1 VIAANYEDQ
10 NEVLIVKIKL
20 LIICLLNSSVALS
33 AAPPPANSL
42 KHYHW
47 SRSENIDKRMRYDF
61 EKKQKY
67 SRELAKSLTKKL
79 KNKGAIIKQSGDL
92 ITIKFQ
98 NKDLFRADEI
108 RLRYRKAMAKVARA
122 THRFKDLNIHIATFS
137 KSVMSKF
144 NNGSYYYEKRLTDF
158 RAKSI
163 YDYLIRRRVQ
173 LEQLTFTGYGGSYYR
188 PLLNQDVTIIAIQ
201 VVTPY
206 EKHIFP
212 DFTYDYYR
220 VALFKF

>member
-1 VIAANYEDQ
+1 MP
-10 NEVLIVKIKL
+10 IVKIIL
-20 LIICLLNSSVALS
+20 FLTCLLNASVVLS
-33 AAPPPANSL
+33 AAPPPANSIR
-42 KHYHW
+42 HYHW
-47 SRSENIDKRMRYDF
+47 SKSDNFDKRMRYDF

-98 NKDLFRADEI
+98 NKDLFRDDET
-108 RLRYRKAMAKVARA
+108 RLRYKKAIAKVAIA
-122 THRFKDLNIHIATFS
+122 THRFRDLNIHIATFS

-144 NNGSYYYEKRLTDF
+144 NNGSYYHKKRLTDF

-163 YDYLIRRRVQ
+163 SDYLIRRRVQ
-173 LEQLTFTGYGGSYYR
+173 PEQITSAGYSKMYYSR
-188 PLLNQDVTIIAIQ
+188 MLNQDVTIIAIQ

-206 EKHIFP
+206 ERHIFP
-212 DFTYDYYR
+212 NFLSAYYR
-220 VALFKF
+220 AALF

>member
-1 VIAANYEDQ
+1 
-10 NEVLIVKIKL
+10 VLIVKITLFIFL
-20 LIICLLNSSVALS
+20 LLSSPIILPAT
-33 AAPPPANSL
+33 PPPANSIR
-42 KHYHW
+42 HYHW
-47 SRSENIDKRMRYDF
+47 SRSENFDKRMRYDF

-79 KNKGAIIKQSGDL
+79 KNKSAVIKQSGDL
-92 ITIKFQ
+92 ITIKIQ
-98 NKDLFRADEI
+98 NKDLFRSDET
-108 RLRYRKAMAKVARA
+108 RLRYRKAMEKIAIA

-137 KSVMSKF
+137 KSVMSTF
-144 NNGSYYYEKRLTDF
+144 NNGSYYNEKRLTDF

-163 YDYLIRRRVQ
+163 YEYLIRRRVQ
-173 LEQLTFTGYGGSYYR
+173 AEQLTFTGYGGNYYR
-188 PLLNQDVTIIAIQ
+188 PILNQDVTIIAIQ